1 MALSWMIEAEGLVKD
16 FDSFRAVNQVSLHVP
31 AGEIL
36 VLLGPNGAGKTTTVR
51 MLTSILRPS
60 AGWARI
66 AGFDVIHQADRV
78 RANVGVL
85 TEHHGLYVRM
95 NATEYLTFFSRLY
108 GLPSNLAKK
117 RIMGLIDQF
126 GLSGA
131 GKKRLG
137 EYSKGM
143 RQKLAL
149 VRTLLHDPPVIL
161 LDEPTSAMDPESAY
175 IVRSAI
181 QQLKNKDRA
190 IILCTHNLKEAEE
203 LADQIAII
211 KNGKIILDG
220 NLNEVRHRLIGSHE
234 YELVVA
240 KPVLDWGNIPIDGI
254 KLIQTGEYYLRYST
268 EHPEVDNPQVIDIIR
283 KKRIPIVS
291 LSGIQHSLEDIYL
304 QTVSQD
310 SPQ

>member
-1 MALSWMIEAEGLVKD
+1 MIEAEGLVKY
-16 FDSFRAVNQVSLHVP
+16 FDNFCAVDRVNLHVP

-51 MLTSILRPS
+51 MLTSILQPS
-60 AGWARI
+60 SGWAKV
-66 AGFDVIHQADRV
+66 AGFDVVHEADRV

-95 NATEYLTFFSRLY
+95 NASEYLGFFAHLY
-108 GLPSNLAKK
+108 DIPSKSAQP
-117 RIMGLIDQF
+117 RITTLLEQF
-126 GLSGA
+126 GLASV

-175 IVRSAI
+175 MVRDTI
-181 QQLKNKDRA
+181 RRLKDKDRA
-190 IILCTHNLKEAEE
+190 IILCTHNLREAEE

-211 KNGKIILDG
+211 QNGQIILDG
-220 NLNEVRHRLIGSHE
+220 QLKDIRRRLLGDPEYRVEVVTTRPMEWSTMKL
-234 YELVVA
+234 
-240 KPVLDWGNIPIDGI
+240 PGI
-254 KLIQTGEYYLRYST
+254 TITNTGDSWFCFT
-268 EHPEVDNPQVIDIIR
+268 TDNPHRDNPVVLETLRGYGIQVITLFE
-283 KKRIPIVS
+283 VEN
-291 LSGIQHSLEDIYL
+291 SLEDIYL
-304 QTVSQD
+304 QTVNPD
-310 SPQ
+310 GVR